1 MKPYIIGLK
10 LKDTEEVKWKKALA
24 GYLKRVYGTQQWSQF
39 FDEKLAAELDH
50 SRNNANGELSVDSLL
65 EQNCLYYAYIEQ
77 LNLRLGNNSGLL
89 KLDFVWYDADYTL
102 SNESQKYKQHSLIFE
117 KAAVLYNIAVLMS
130 ICAKESA
137 ETDYKAATA
146 YISKAMMCFNFL
158 SENFLNAPSIDLHAE
173 NTKYLAN
180 ICHAEAQEMFTM
192 KLMNG
197 DTPEKQASL
206 ISKLALCAYNLY
218 DRCSDFQKRP
228 DGGLAPYGEPRWS
241 TIVTCKLN
249 FFRGAAAYYHAL
261 ALEQQ
266 NKIGEA
272 IAFMGLAVN
281 ALMTAIPFKAFL
293 DDYIDFDGFKETVE
307 DKRRQLTKDNDFI
320 YHDAI
325 PASVSVESIKPMDA
339 VKAPTWPD
347 QLQPY
352 MDKVMKKCEILYK
365 GIVPMEAYEKESIY
379 SDQKDSLLRRETDAA
394 ETANFE
400 YKSFIEYTNL
410 DSLVR
415 DLEKR
420 YRDGDNSGAF
430 DAIVNNMRDA
440 LSGWSQSVQKS
451 RFKDIG
457 AAMAEIASKRKDV
470 TEILSTL
477 PPDQRE
483 NGVKLK
489 TSLIEASKS
498 DDKLF
503 SLIKPYS
510 EEINLLNN
518 PDKLWK
524 NFNAFNTESSN
535 QPSLLDVDDTKTA
548 QILDKIREIKN
559 GSEALR
565 VLNTERSSILSELKE
580 KVNEDDI
587 TSLVIANNGKSDD
600 LKELFAKELDKFS
613 PLTSRLEATVF
624 KQASLIND
632 IKIQLDDVFSIS
644 GLKSKAA
651 EESEHEKKRREFYDK
666 MEGATVAF
674 ATFNNDI
681 VKGLQF
687 YDSLIRMSN
696 QLIEAS
702 RNQSQSMPG
711 QFQNAPPPLPQ
722 QPYAPQSMGTGPNM
736 TLDSQMANLSMGTSS
751 LTPTIPPRT
760 YNTASQPP
768 PYTSMAPPIPVPGNF
783 APQPSNPQYQPTGQ
797 MAPMVPQKPPRM
809 PGQGVSTPMGRNEQ
823 TAREEAEIQR
833 NPTAFYDKSSV
844 FDENLYSKYS
854 K

>member
-10 LKDTEEVKWKKALA
+10 LKDTEEIKWKKALSS
-24 GYLKRVYGTQQWSQF
+24 YLKRVYGSQQWSQF
-39 FDEKLAAELDH
+39 FDDKIASELDH
-50 SRNNANGELSVDSLL
+50 IRNNANGELAVDSLL

-77 LNLRLGNNSGLL
+77 LNLRLGRNSGQL

-102 SNESQKYKQHSLIFE
+102 SNESQKYKQHSLVFG
-117 KAAVLYNIAVLMS
+117 KAAVLYNIAVLLS
-130 ICAKESA
+130 LSAKEKA
-137 ETDYKAATA
+137 ETDYKAATG

-192 KLMNG
+192 KLING
-197 DTPEKQASL
+197 PTAEKQASL

-218 DRCSDFQKRP
+218 DKCSDFQKRP

-249 FFRGAAAYYHAL
+249 FFRGVAAYYHAV

-266 NKIGEA
+266 NKVGEA
-272 IAFMGLAVN
+272 IAFLNLAVN

-293 DDYIDFDGFKETVE
+293 DEFIDFDGFKETVE
-307 DKRRQLTKDNDFI
+307 DKRRQLIKDNDYI
-320 YHDAI
+320 YHDSI
-325 PASVSVESIKPMDA
+325 PATVSVETIKPMDA
-339 VKAPTWPD
+339 IKAQDWPT
-347 QLQPY
+347 QLQSF
-352 MDKVMKKCEILYK
+352 MEKVGKKCDILYK

-430 DAIVNNMRDA
+430 DAIVNNMRDT

-451 RFKDIG
+451 RFKNIS
-457 AAMAEIASKRKDV
+457 AAMTEIASKRKEV
-470 TEILSTL
+470 TEILTTL
-477 PPDQRE
+477 PADQKE

-510 EEINLLNN
+510 EEISLLND
-518 PDKLWK
+518 PEKLWK
-524 NFNAFNTESSN
+524 NFNAFNTESAN

-565 VLNTERSSILSELKE
+565 VLNTERAEILTELKE
-580 KVNEDDI
+580 KVNDDDI
-587 TSLVIANNGKSDD
+587 TSLVIANNNKSDD
-600 LKELFAKELDKFS
+600 MKDLFAKELDKFS

-624 KQASLIND
+624 KQTSLIND

-651 EESEHEKKRREFYDK
+651 EESEHEKRRREFYDK
-666 MEGATVAF
+666 METAAVNF
-674 ATFNNDI
+674 STFNNDI

-702 RNQSQSMPG
+702 RNQNQGMPG
-711 QFQNAPPPLPQ
+711 QFQGAPPPLPQ
-722 QPYAPQSMGTGPNM
+722 QPHMSQSFGGNPNFN
-736 TLDSQMANLSMGTSS
+736 LDSQMANLSMNSNTM
-751 LTPTIPPRT
+751 TPSIPPRT
-760 YNTASQPP
+760 YNSVQPP

-783 APQPSNPQYQPTGQ
+783 TPQSTNQTLQPSVQ

-809 PGQGVSTPMGRNEQ
+809 PGSGVGAPAGRNEQ

-844 FDENLYSKYS
+844 FDETLYSKYS